1 MEIIL
6 LTVLIGFGLYEVIT
20 TVIVLPSRQTLKSA
34 KRLVEKHTVFQD
46 MKEFFVTPV
55 AVFIAKF
62 IKLDR
67 IKREK
72 LRRDLERVEIL
83 ESPEIYYA
91 NAITISLWICVGSLL
106 LIPLGMKI
114 LTFGVLLL
122 AIVVYFANVEKVKEK
137 IKETNEAVKRELPR
151 FVRMYNHSRGDNVQ
165 FVDIA
170 EKYSQ
175 IAGNKFKYDLDM
187 LIMDLKTG
195 NEEAALL
202 NFAER
207 INIPQMT
214 SFVNVVLGG
223 IKGDDIGVS
232 LQLME
237 GEMKILARE
246 NKRRIMQERPGKV
259 KRATIAT
266 GIMLLVM
273 YFFVLGMD
281 LINNTA
287 FFS

>member
-1 MEIIL
+1 MTKVLLIL
-6 LTVLIGFGLYEVIT
+6 VIAFGLYEIAT
-20 TVIVLPSRQTLKSA
+20 MVIVLPSRQTLKA
-34 KRLVEKHTVFQD
+34 TKRLVQKHTILQD
-46 MKEFFVTPV
+46 LKDLFVTPI
-55 AVFIAKF
+55 ATFISKF

-72 LRRDLERVEIL
+72 LRKDLERVDIQ
-83 ESPEIYYA
+83 ESPEMYYA
-91 NAITISLWICVGSLL
+91 NAITISLLMCLGSLF

-114 LTFGVLLL
+114 ITAAAFLL
-122 AIVVYFANVEKVKEK
+122 AIAVYFANVERVKEK
-137 IKETNEAVKRELPR
+137 IKETNEAIKRELPR
-151 FVRMYNHSRGDNVQ
+151 FVRMYNHSRGDNIQ

-170 EKYSQ
+170 EKYRQ
-175 IAGNKFKYDLDM
+175 IAGDKFKYDLDL

-195 NEEAALL
+195 NEENALL

-207 INIPQMT
+207 VNIPQMT
-214 SFVNVVLGG
+214 SFVNVVLGA
-223 IKGDDIGVS
+223 IKGDNVSVS

-273 YFFVLGMD
+273 YFFVLGKD
-281 LINNTA
+281 LISNTA
-287 FFS
+287 FF

>member
-1 MEIIL
+1 MTKVLLIL
-6 LTVLIGFGLYEVIT
+6 VIAFGLYEIAT
-20 TVIVLPSRQTLKSA
+20 MVIVLPSHQTLKA
-34 KRLVEKHTVFQD
+34 TKRLVQKHTILQD
-46 MKEFFVTPV
+46 LKDLFVTPI
-55 AVFIAKF
+55 ATFISKF
-62 IKLDR
+62 IRLDR

-72 LRRDLERVEIL
+72 LRKDLERVDIQ
-83 ESPEIYYA
+83 ESPEMYYA
-91 NAITISLWICVGSLL
+91 NAITISLLMCFGSLF

-114 LTFGVLLL
+114 ITAAAFLL
-122 AIVVYFANVEKVKEK
+122 AIAVYFANVERVKEK
-137 IKETNEAVKRELPR
+137 IKETNEAIKRELPR
-151 FVRMYNHSRGDNVQ
+151 FVRMYNHSRGDNIQ

-170 EKYSQ
+170 EKYRQ
-175 IAGNKFKYDLDM
+175 IAGDKFKYDLDL

-195 NEEAALL
+195 NEENALL

-207 INIPQMT
+207 VNIPQMT
-214 SFVNVVLGG
+214 SFVNVVLGA
-223 IKGDDIGVS
+223 IKGDNVSVS

-273 YFFVLGMD
+273 YFFVLGKD
-281 LINNTA
+281 LISNTA
-287 FFS
+287 FF

>member
-1 MEIIL
+1 MTKVLLIL
-6 LTVLIGFGLYEVIT
+6 VIAFGLYEIAT
-20 TVIVLPSRQTLKSA
+20 MVIVLPSRQTLKA
-34 KRLVEKHTVFQD
+34 TKRLVQKHTLLQD
-46 MKEFFVTPV
+46 LKDLFVTPI
-55 AVFIAKF
+55 ATFISKF

-72 LRRDLERVEIL
+72 LRKDLERVDIQ
-83 ESPEIYYA
+83 ESPEMYYA
-91 NAITISLWICVGSLL
+91 NAITISLLMCLGSLF

-114 LTFGVLLL
+114 ITAAAFLL
-122 AIVVYFANVEKVKEK
+122 AIAVYFANVERVKEK
-137 IKETNEAVKRELPR
+137 IKETNEAIKRELPR
-151 FVRMYNHSRGDNVQ
+151 FVRMYNHSRGDNIQ

-170 EKYSQ
+170 EKYRQ
-175 IAGNKFKYDLDM
+175 IAGDKFKYDLDL

-195 NEEAALL
+195 NEENALL

-207 INIPQMT
+207 VNIPQMT
-214 SFVNVVLGG
+214 SFVNVVLGA
-223 IKGDDIGVS
+223 IKGDNVSVS

-273 YFFVLGMD
+273 YFFVLGKD
-281 LINNTA
+281 LISNTA
-287 FFS
+287 FF

>member
-1 MEIIL
+1 MAKVLLIL
-6 LTVLIGFGLYEVIT
+6 VIAFGLYEIAT
-20 TVIVLPSRQTLKSA
+20 MVIVLPSRQTLKA
-34 KRLVEKHTVFQD
+34 TKRLVQKHTILQD
-46 MKEFFVTPV
+46 LKDLFVTPI
-55 AVFIAKF
+55 ATFISKF

-72 LRRDLERVEIL
+72 LRKDLERVDIQ
-83 ESPEIYYA
+83 ESPEMYYA
-91 NAITISLWICVGSLL
+91 NAITISLLMCLGSLF

-114 LTFGVLLL
+114 ITAAAFLL
-122 AIVVYFANVEKVKEK
+122 AIAVYFANVERVKEK
-137 IKETNEAVKRELPR
+137 IKETNEAIKRELPR
-151 FVRMYNHSRGDNVQ
+151 FVRMYNHSRGDNIQ

-170 EKYSQ
+170 EKYRQ
-175 IAGNKFKYDLDM
+175 IAGDKFKYDLDL

-195 NEEAALL
+195 NEENALL

-207 INIPQMT
+207 VNIPQMT
-214 SFVNVVLGG
+214 SFVNVVLGA
-223 IKGDDIGVS
+223 IKGDNVSVS

-273 YFFVLGMD
+273 YFFVLGKD
-281 LINNTA
+281 LISNTA
-287 FFS
+287 FF

>member
-1 MEIIL
+1 MTKVLLIL
-6 LTVLIGFGLYEVIT
+6 VIAFGLYEIAT
-20 TVIVLPSRQTLKSA
+20 MVIVLPSRQTLKA
-34 KRLVEKHTVFQD
+34 TKRLVQKHTILQD
-46 MKEFFVTPV
+46 LKDLFVTPI
-55 AVFIAKF
+55 ATFISKF

-72 LRRDLERVEIL
+72 LRKDLERVDIQ
-83 ESPEIYYA
+83 ESPEMYYA
-91 NAITISLWICVGSLL
+91 NAITISLLMCFGSLF

-114 LTFGVLLL
+114 ITAAAFLL
-122 AIVVYFANVEKVKEK
+122 AIAVYFANVERVKEK
-137 IKETNEAVKRELPR
+137 IKETNEAIKRELPR
-151 FVRMYNHSRGDNVQ
+151 FVRMYNHSRGDNIQ

-170 EKYSQ
+170 EKYRQ
-175 IAGNKFKYDLDM
+175 IAGDKFKYDLDL

-195 NEEAALL
+195 NEENALL

-207 INIPQMT
+207 VNIPQMT
-214 SFVNVVLGG
+214 SFVNVVLGA
-223 IKGDDIGVS
+223 IKGDNVSVS

-273 YFFVLGMD
+273 YFFVLGKD
-281 LINNTA
+281 LISNTA
-287 FFS
+287 FF

>member
-1 MEIIL
+1 MKIIF
-6 LTVLIGFGLYEVIT
+6 LTLLIGFGLYEVIT
-20 TVIVLPSRQTLKSA
+20 TIIVLPSRQTLKSV
-34 KRLVEKHTVFQD
+34 KRLTEKRTIFQD
-46 MKEFFVTPV
+46 MKEFFVTPI
-55 AVFIAKF
+55 AVFITKL
-62 IKLDR
+62 IKLER

-72 LRRDLERVEIL
+72 LRRDLERVDIP
-83 ESPEIYYA
+83 ESPEMYYA
-91 NAITISLWICVGSLL
+91 NAIVISLWICFGSLL
-106 LIPLGMKI
+106 LIPFGMKI
-114 LTFGVLLL
+114 LIIGVILL
-122 AIVVYFANVEKVKEK
+122 AIVVYFANIEQVKEK
-137 IKETNEAVKRELPR
+137 IKETNDAIKSELPR

-165 FVDIA
+165 FVDIV
-170 EKYSQ
+170 EKYNR
-175 IAGNKFKYDLDM
+175 IAGDKFKYDLDM

-259 KRATIAT
+259 KRATIVT
-266 GIMLLVM
+266 GMMLLVM